1 MIDLSKYSYD
11 SILNL
16 MLEKVPNTIDKRP
29 GSFIRTALAPIAS
42 IIFSGYF
49 TMDIIQKY
57 TFVSFA
63 PSTFLDYRAAERGL
77 SRKQATPAI
86 RRVYFN
92 IEIPQGTRFST
103 INGSSSVNFTVGDF
117 IKKTDDFYYYQASC
131 ETAGIIGN
139 GYTGPLQSITYI
151 NGLNVAQI
159 DEILVPGAE
168 IEDDES
174 LRQRY
179 YESLKEKPFAGNIA
193 AYRQEI
199 LAMDGVGAVQVW
211 PFWKGGGTVLCSI
224 LTTEFEIASK
234 QLIEK
239 VQIAICPYVED
250 LNRPSQLGTG
260 FAPIGASV
268 TINTP
273 EIFNINIAF
282 NILIK
287 TGHSYDTVIENC
299 KSAINDYLLTL
310 RKQWDKKY
318 IENDVVYKC
327 NVLYAQILAA
337 LIGSEGVLNITELLI
352 NGNNADI
359 DLTQSREVQQVPFL
373 GEFNATQI
381 TN

>member
-11 SILNL
+11 SILNS

-77 SRKQATPAI
+77 SRKQATPAV

-117 IKKTDDFYYYQASC
+117 IKKIDDYYYYQASC
-131 ETAGIIGN
+131 ETLGIIGN

-151 NGLNVAQI
+151 NGLNVAQM
-159 DEILVPGAE
+159 DEILIPGAE

-174 LRQRY
+174 LRERY
-179 YESLKEKPFAGNIA
+179 YDSLREKAFGGNIA
-193 AYRQEI
+193 AYREEI
-199 LAMDGVGAVQVW
+199 LKMDGVGAVQVW
-211 PFWKGGGTVLCSI
+211 PFWKGGGTVLCTI
-224 LTTEFEIASK
+224 LTTEFALASK

-239 VQIAICPYVED
+239 VQINICPPIED
-250 LNRPSQLGTG
+250 ETRPSELGVG

-268 TINTP
+268 TIATATEYKVN
-273 EIFNINIAF
+273 ISFNV
-282 NILIK
+282 LIK
-287 TGHSYDTVIENC
+287 VEAVYETVVEKCRASIE
-299 KSAINDYLLTL
+299 DYLLGL
-310 RKQWDKKY
+310 RKKWDEKTINKD
-318 IENDVVYKC
+318 IIYKC
-327 NVLYAQILAA
+327 NILYAQVLAA
-337 LIGSEGVLNITELLI
+337 LIGSEGVLNITGLLI
-352 NGNNADI
+352 NGNNTDI
-359 DLTQSREVQQVPFL
+359 YLTQSREMQELPFL
-373 GEFNATQI
+373 GEFNVTQI

>member
-11 SILNL
+11 SILNS

-77 SRKQATPAI
+77 SRKQATPAV

-117 IKKTDDFYYYQASC
+117 IKKIDDYYYYQASC
-131 ETAGIIGN
+131 ETLGIIGN

-151 NGLNVAQI
+151 NGLNVAQM
-159 DEILVPGAE
+159 DEILIPGAE

-174 LRQRY
+174 LRERY
-179 YESLKEKPFAGNIA
+179 YDSLREKAFGGNIA
-193 AYRQEI
+193 AYREEI
-199 LAMDGVGAVQVW
+199 LKMDGVGAVQVW
-211 PFWKGGGTVLCSI
+211 PFWKGGGTVLCTI
-224 LTTEFEIASK
+224 LTTEFALASK

-239 VQIAICPYVED
+239 VQINICPPIED
-250 LNRPSQLGTG
+250 ETRPSELGIG

-268 TINTP
+268 TIATATEYKVN
-273 EIFNINIAF
+273 ISFNV
-282 NILIK
+282 LIK
-287 TGHSYDTVIENC
+287 VEAVYETVVEKCRASIE
-299 KSAINDYLLTL
+299 DYLLGL
-310 RKQWDKKY
+310 RKKWDEKTINKD
-318 IENDVVYKC
+318 IIYKC
-327 NVLYAQILAA
+327 NILYAQVLAA
-337 LIGSEGVLNITELLI
+337 LIESEGVLNITGLLI
-352 NGNNADI
+352 NGNNTDI
-359 DLTQSREVQQVPFL
+359 YLTQSREMQELPFL
-373 GEFNATQI
+373 GEFNVTQI

>member
-42 IIFSGYF
+42 IIFSAYF

-57 TFVSFA
+57 TFISFA

-77 SRKQATPAI
+77 SRKQATPAV

-92 IEIPQGTRFST
+92 MEIPQGTRFST
-103 INGSSSVNFTVGDF
+103 VNGSSSVNFNVGDF
-117 IKKTDDFYYYQASC
+117 IEKIDDFYYYQATC
-131 ETAGIIGN
+131 ETVGIIGN
-139 GYTGPLQSITYI
+139 GYSGPLQSITYI

-159 DEILVPGAE
+159 DDILIPGAE

-174 LRQRY
+174 LRQKY
-179 YESLKEKPFAGNIA
+179 YDSLNEKAFAGNIA
-193 AYRQEI
+193 AYREEI
-199 LAMDGVGAVQVW
+199 LKIDGVGAVQVW

-224 LTTEFEIASK
+224 LTTEFEVASE
-234 QLIEK
+234 QLINK
-239 VQIAICPYVED
+239 VQTAICPYIEYD
-250 LNRPSQLGTG
+250 SRPSQLGTG

-273 EIFNINIAF
+273 SIFNINLSF

-287 TGHSYDTVIENC
+287 QEYSYDTVIENC
-299 KSAINDYLLTL
+299 KNSINNYLLSL
-310 RKQWDKKY
+310 RKQWDTRY
-318 IENDVVYKC
+318 IENDIVYKC
-327 NVLYAQILAA
+327 DVLYAQILAA

-352 NGNNADI
+352 NNNNIDI
-359 DLTQSREVQQVPFL
+359 NLIESRELQQIPFL
-373 GEFNATQI
+373 GDFNANQI

>member
-63 PSTFLDYRAAERGL
+63 PSTFLDYRVAERGL
-77 SRKQATPAI
+77 SRKQATPAV

-92 IEIPQGTRFST
+92 MEIPQGTRFST

-117 IKKTDDFYYYQASC
+117 IEKIDNFYYYQASC

-151 NGLNVAQI
+151 NGLNVAQM

-211 PFWKGGGTVLCSI
+211 PFWKGGGTALCTI
-224 LTTEFEIASK
+224 LTTEFALASN

-239 VQIAICPYVED
+239 VQINICPPIED
-250 LNRPSQLGTG
+250 ETRPSQLGVG

-268 TINTP
+268 TVATATEYKVNIS
-273 EIFNINIAF
+273 FNV
-282 NILIK
+282 LIK
-287 TGHSYDTVIENC
+287 VEAVYETVVEVCRTSIE
-299 KSAINDYLLTL
+299 DYLLGL
-310 RKQWDKKY
+310 RKKWDEKTIDKD
-318 IENDVVYKC
+318 IIYKC
-327 NVLYAQILAA
+327 NILYAQVLAA

-352 NGNNADI
+352 NGNNTDI
-359 DLTQSREVQQVPFL
+359 YLTQSREMQQVPFL

>member
-11 SILNL
+11 SILNS

-77 SRKQATPAI
+77 SRKQATPAV

-117 IKKTDDFYYYQASC
+117 IKKIDDYYYYQASC
-131 ETAGIIGN
+131 ETLGIIGN

-151 NGLNVAQI
+151 NGLNVAQM
-159 DEILVPGAE
+159 DEILIPGAE

-174 LRQRY
+174 LRERY
-179 YESLKEKPFAGNIA
+179 YNSLREKAFGGNIA
-193 AYRQEI
+193 AYREEI
-199 LAMDGVGAVQVW
+199 LKMDGVGAVQVW
-211 PFWKGGGTVLCSI
+211 PFWKGGGTVLCTI
-224 LTTEFEIASK
+224 LTTEFALASK

-239 VQIAICPYVED
+239 VQINICPPIED
-250 LNRPSQLGTG
+250 ETRPSELGVG

-268 TINTP
+268 TIATATEYKVN
-273 EIFNINIAF
+273 ISFNV
-282 NILIK
+282 LIK
-287 TGHSYDTVIENC
+287 VEAVYETVVEKCRASIE
-299 KSAINDYLLTL
+299 DYLLGL
-310 RKQWDKKY
+310 RKKWDEKTINKD
-318 IENDVVYKC
+318 IIYKC
-327 NVLYAQILAA
+327 NILYAQVLAA
-337 LIGSEGVLNITELLI
+337 LIGSEGVLNITGLLI
-352 NGNNADI
+352 NGNNTDI
-359 DLTQSREVQQVPFL
+359 YLTQSREMQELPFL
-373 GEFNATQI
+373 GEFNVTQI

>member
-11 SILNL
+11 NILNL

-103 INGSSSVNFTVGDF
+103 INGSSSVNFTVGNF
-117 IKKTDDFYYYQASC
+117 IKKIDDYYYYQASC
-131 ETAGIIGN
+131 ETLGIIGN

-159 DEILVPGAE
+159 DEILIPGAE

-179 YESLKEKPFAGNIA
+179 YDSLREKAFGGNIA
-193 AYRQEI
+193 AYREE
-199 LAMDGVGAVQVW
+199 LLKMDGVGAVQVW
-211 PFWKGGGTVLCSI
+211 PFWKGGGTVLCTI
-224 LTTEFEIASK
+224 LTTEFALASD

-239 VQIAICPYVED
+239 VQIDICPPIED
-250 LNRPSQLGTG
+250 ETRPSQLGAG

-268 TINTP
+268 TIATAT
-273 EIFNINIAF
+273 EYKVNISF
-282 NILIK
+282 KVLIK
-287 TGHSYDTVIENC
+287 VEAVYETVVEKCRTSIE
-299 KSAINDYLLTL
+299 DYLLGL
-310 RKQWDKKY
+310 RKKWDEKTINKD
-318 IENDVVYKC
+318 IIYKC
-327 NVLYAQILAA
+327 NILYAQVLAA
-337 LIGSEGVLNITELLI
+337 LIESEGVLNITELLI
-352 NGNNADI
+352 NGNNTDI
-359 DLTQSREVQQVPFL
+359 YLTENREIQQLPFL

-381 TN
+381 TS

>member
-63 PSTFLDYRAAERGL
+63 PSTFLDYRVAERGL
-77 SRKQATPAI
+77 SRKQATPAV

-103 INGSSSVNFTVGDF
+103 VNGSSSVNFSVGDF
-117 IKKTDDFYYYQASC
+117 IEKNDEYYYYQATC
-131 ETAGIIGN
+131 ETVGIIGN
-139 GYTGPLQSITYI
+139 GYSGPLQSITYI

-159 DEILVPGAE
+159 DDILVPGAE

-179 YESLKEKPFAGNIA
+179 YDSLNEKAFAGNIA
-193 AYRQEI
+193 AYREEI
-199 LAMDGVGAVQVW
+199 LKMDGVGAVQVW

-224 LTTEFEIASK
+224 LTTEFEVASE
-234 QLIEK
+234 QLINK
-239 VQIAICPYVED
+239 VQTDICPYIED
-250 LNRPSQLGTG
+250 ENRPSQLGVG

-268 TINTP
+268 TISTP
-273 EIFNINIAF
+273 NIFNVNISF
-282 NILIK
+282 NVLIK
-287 TGHSYDTVIENC
+287 VDANYNNVVENC
-299 KSAINDYLLTL
+299 RNSINDYLLTL
-310 RKQWDKKY
+310 RKQWDTRY
-318 IENDVVYKC
+318 IENDIVYKC
-327 NVLYAQILAA
+327 NILYAQILAA

-352 NGNNADI
+352 NGNNIDI
-359 DLTQSREVQQVPFL
+359 NLTQSREIQQVPFL
-373 GEFNATQI
+373 GEFNVTQT

>member
-63 PSTFLDYRAAERGL
+63 PSTFLDYRVAERGL
-77 SRKQATPAI
+77 SRKQATPAV

-103 INGSSSVNFTVGDF
+103 INGSSSVNFTVGNF

-151 NGLNVAQI
+151 NGLNVAQM
-159 DEILVPGAE
+159 DEILIPGAE

-179 YESLKEKPFAGNIA
+179 YDSLREKAFGGNIA
-193 AYRQEI
+193 AYREE
-199 LAMDGVGAVQVW
+199 LLKMDGVGAVQVW
-211 PFWKGGGTVLCSI
+211 PFWKGGGTVLCTI
-224 LTTEFEIASK
+224 LTTEFALASD

-239 VQIAICPYVED
+239 VQIDICPPIED
-250 LNRPSQLGTG
+250 ETRPSQLGTG

-268 TINTP
+268 TIATAT
-273 EIFNINIAF
+273 EYKVNISF
-282 NILIK
+282 KVLIK
-287 TGHSYDTVIENC
+287 VEAAYETVVEKCRASIE
-299 KSAINDYLLTL
+299 DYLLGL
-310 RKQWDKKY
+310 RKKWDEKTIDKD
-318 IENDVVYKC
+318 IIYKC
-327 NVLYAQILAA
+327 NILYAQVLAA
-337 LIGSEGVLNITELLI
+337 LIGSEGVLNITELSI
-352 NGNNADI
+352 NGNNTDI
-359 DLTQSREVQQVPFL
+359 YLTQSREMQQLPFL

>member
-92 IEIPQGTRFST
+92 IEVTQGTRFST

-117 IKKTDDFYYYQASC
+117 IEKIDNFYYYQASC

>member
-11 SILNL
+11 SILNS

-63 PSTFLDYRAAERGL
+63 PSTFLDYRTAERGL
-77 SRKQATPAI
+77 SRKQATPAV

-117 IKKTDDFYYYQASC
+117 IKKIDDYYYYQASC
-131 ETAGIIGN
+131 ETLGIIGN

-151 NGLNVAQI
+151 NGLNVAQM
-159 DEILVPGAE
+159 DEILIPGAE

-174 LRQRY
+174 LRERY
-179 YESLKEKPFAGNIA
+179 YDSLREKAFGGNIA
-193 AYRQEI
+193 AYREEI
-199 LAMDGVGAVQVW
+199 LKMEGVGAVQVW
-211 PFWKGGGTVLCSI
+211 PFWKGGGTVLCII
-224 LTTEFEIASK
+224 LTTEFALASK

-239 VQIAICPYVED
+239 VQINICPPIED
-250 LNRPSQLGTG
+250 ETRPSELGVG

-268 TINTP
+268 TIATATEYKVN
-273 EIFNINIAF
+273 ISFNV
-282 NILIK
+282 LIK
-287 TGHSYDTVIENC
+287 VEAVYETVVEKCRASIE
-299 KSAINDYLLTL
+299 DYLLGL
-310 RKQWDKKY
+310 RKKWDEKTINKD
-318 IENDVVYKC
+318 IIYKC
-327 NVLYAQILAA
+327 NILYAQVLAA
-337 LIGSEGVLNITELLI
+337 LIGSEGVLNITGLLI
-352 NGNNADI
+352 NGNNTDI
-359 DLTQSREVQQVPFL
+359 YLTQSREMQELPFL
-373 GEFNATQI
+373 GEFNVTQI

>member
-11 SILNL
+11 SILNS

-77 SRKQATPAI
+77 SRKQATPAV

-117 IKKTDDFYYYQASC
+117 IKKIDDYYYYQASC
-131 ETAGIIGN
+131 ETLGIIGN

-151 NGLNVAQI
+151 NGLNVAQM
-159 DEILVPGAE
+159 DEILIPGAE

-174 LRQRY
+174 LRERY
-179 YESLKEKPFAGNIA
+179 YDSLREKAFGGNIA
-193 AYRQEI
+193 AYREEI
-199 LAMDGVGAVQVW
+199 LKMDGVGAVQVW
-211 PFWKGGGTVLCSI
+211 PFWKGGGTVLCTI
-224 LTTEFEIASK
+224 LTTEFALASK

-239 VQIAICPYVED
+239 VQINICPPIED
-250 LNRPSQLGTG
+250 ETRPSELGVG

-268 TINTP
+268 TIATATEYKVN
-273 EIFNINIAF
+273 ISFNV
-282 NILIK
+282 LIK
-287 TGHSYDTVIENC
+287 VEAVYETVVEKCRASIE
-299 KSAINDYLLTL
+299 DYLLEL
-310 RKQWDKKY
+310 RKKWDEKTINKD
-318 IENDVVYKC
+318 IIYKC
-327 NVLYAQILAA
+327 NILYAQVLAA
-337 LIGSEGVLNITELLI
+337 LIGSEGVLNITGLLI
-352 NGNNADI
+352 NGNNTDI
-359 DLTQSREVQQVPFL
+359 YLTQSREMQELPFL
-373 GEFNATQI
+373 GEFNVTQI

>member
-11 SILNL
+11 SILNS

-77 SRKQATPAI
+77 SRKQATPAV

-92 IEIPQGTRFST
+92 IEIPEGTRFST
-103 INGSSSVNFTVGDF
+103 INGSSSVNFAVGDF
-117 IKKTDDFYYYQASC
+117 IKKIDDYYYYQASC
-131 ETAGIIGN
+131 ETLGIIGN

-159 DEILVPGAE
+159 DEILIPGAE

-179 YESLKEKPFAGNIA
+179 YDSLREKAFAGNIA
-193 AYRQEI
+193 SYREEI
-199 LAMDGVGAVQVW
+199 LKMDGVGAVQVW
-211 PFWKGGGTVLCSI
+211 PFWKGGGTVLCTI
-224 LTTEFEIASK
+224 LTTEFALASN

-239 VQIAICPYVED
+239 VQINICPPIED
-250 LNRPSQLGTG
+250 ETRPSQLGVG

-268 TINTP
+268 TVATATQYKVNIS
-273 EIFNINIAF
+273 FNV
-282 NILIK
+282 LIK
-287 TGHSYDTVIENC
+287 VEAVYETVVEVCKKSIE
-299 KSAINDYLLTL
+299 DYLLGL
-310 RKQWDKKY
+310 RKKWDEKTIDKD
-318 IENDVVYKC
+318 IIYKC
-327 NVLYAQILAA
+327 NILYAQVLAA

-352 NGNNADI
+352 NGNNTDI
-359 DLTQSREVQQVPFL
+359 YLTQSREMQQVPFL
-373 GEFNATQI
+373 GEFNVTQI

>member
-42 IIFSGYF
+42 VIFSGYF

-92 IEIPQGTRFST
+92 IEVTQGTRFST

-117 IKKTDDFYYYQASC
+117 IGKIDNFYYYQATC
-131 ETAGIIGN
+131 ETTGIIGN

-151 NGLNVAQI
+151 NGLNVAQM

-273 EIFNINIAF
+273 EIFNINIGF

-327 NVLYAQILAA
+327 NILYAQILAA

-352 NGNNADI
+352 NGNNTDI
-359 DLTQSREVQQVPFL
+359 NLTQSREIQQVPFL